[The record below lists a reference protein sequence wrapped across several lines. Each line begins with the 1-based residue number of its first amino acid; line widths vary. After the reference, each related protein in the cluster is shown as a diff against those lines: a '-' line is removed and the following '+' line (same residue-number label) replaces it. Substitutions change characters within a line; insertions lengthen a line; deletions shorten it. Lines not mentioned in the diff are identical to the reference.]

1 MAALSCPGTL
11 LENIGSIR
19 HSRGSIF
26 GLKALILSYLGAFFL
41 ASSVPFVYTIDLEP
55 EQV

>member
-26 GLKALILSYLGAFFL
+26 GLQGFDSVISALGAFLTSYFSAIRPL
-41 ASSVPFVYTIDLEP
+41 SLF
-55 EQV
+55 